1 MAQQV
6 IDTGTSPNSGNGNTL
21 RTAWTKTNEN
31 FTELYQG
38 AVGIAT
44 DVLYVSK
51 SGNDS
56 NTGLNLSNAFLT
68 IARAVQSANLLV
80 AVTATARVCIF
91 VKSGSYTEN
100 NPVAFGPRIT
110 LWGDNL
116 RSVSIVP
123 QNPAEDI
130 FYLSNACYV
139 AGVTFRDHVAPTAA
153 VAFNPS
159 GTSNFITTSPYV
171 QNCSSITTT
180 GTGMRI
186 DGSLASGTKSMVVDA
201 YTQVNQGGNGIE
213 ILNQGYAQLVSV
225 FTVCCEYG
233 IICSSGG
240 TCSLTNSN
248 TSFGTYGLV
257 ADGKITETNTGATNG
272 VTQIGNLIVVDGLS
286 VRPNINQAIS
296 FDGGI
301 TLIDIWDAT
310 DLSGTESTLTLATDI
325 VIPLLNNTPCTF
337 YTRSAINASGHTFE
351 YVGTGTT
358 LPAALPQAGAIAIP
372 ANQVV
377 KLNGGQVIYTSTD
390 ERGDFKVG
398 DQLTIN
404 GAAGTITGETFDKSL
419 FAVMTPYI
427 LALEG

>member
-1 MAQQV
+1 MSQQV
-6 IDTGTSPNSGNGNTL
+6 INTGSSPNSGNGDPL
-21 RTAWTKTNEN
+21 RTAWTKANEN
-31 FTELYQG
+31 FTELYNSAAG
-38 AVGIAT
+38 LAT

-51 SGNDS
+51 SGNDGNNGTTLAS
-56 NTGLNLSNAFLT
+56 AFLT
-68 IARAVQSANLLV
+68 IARAVQEANTIV
-80 AVTATARVCIF
+80 FTTPTARPCIF
-91 VKSGSYTEN
+91 VKSGAYTES
-100 NPVAFGPRIT
+100 NPVTFGPNVT

-116 RSVSIVP
+116 RSVSVLP
-123 QNPAEDI
+123 SNAANDI
-130 FYLSNACYV
+130 FQLSNACYV
-139 AGVTFRDHVAPTAA
+139 AGVTFRGHIAPTAA
-153 VAFNPS
+153 VSFAP
-159 GTSNFITTSPYV
+159 GGQFINTSPYV

-186 DGSLASGTKSMVVDA
+186 DGSLTTGTKSMVVDA

-213 ILNQGYAQLVSV
+213 IINQGYAQLVSV
-225 FTVCCEYG
+225 FTVCCTYG
-233 IICSSGG
+233 ILCQSGG
-240 TCSLTNSN
+240 TCSITNSN

-257 ADGKITETNTGATNG
+257 ADGKITETLVGFTNG
-272 VTQIGNLIVVDGLS
+272 VDQIGNQIIVDGLA

-296 FDGGI
+296 FDGGT
-301 TLIDIWDAT
+301 TLYDIWDAT
-310 DLSGTESTLTLATDI
+310 ALTGGESTLTIAVDI
-325 VIPLLNNTPCTF
+325 TIPIANDTPCSF

-358 LPAALPQAGAIAIP
+358 LPAALPQAGAIPIE

-404 GAAGTITGETFDKSL
+404 GASGTITGETFDKSL